1 MEISN
6 LPLRFRPLPAPLPDL
21 DHLDDLPAGA
31 YQRVVADA
39 PNAYPGRRCLRD
51 ACPGDELLLMSYDPF
66 LGDSPY
72 RQAGPIFVHV
82 HACAPD
88 PLDLVRAPEQL
99 LRRQLSVRGFDAAHR
114 QIRTAVIDGADVE
127 AASRRMLSDPSVTYL
142 HVHNAGPGC
151 FAVRVEHA
159 GDAEESPK

>member
-1 MEISN
+1 MENSN
-6 LPLRFRPLPAPLPDL
+6 LRFRPLPAPLPDL
-21 DHLDDLPAGA
+21 DDRPEGA

-39 PNAYPGRRCLRD
+39 PNAYPCRRCLRD
-51 ACPGDELLLMSYDPF
+51 AGPGDELLLVSYDPF

-82 HACAPD
+82 RACSPD

-114 QIRTAVIDGADVE
+114 QVVTTVIDGAEIELV
-127 AASRRMLSDPSVTYL
+127 SRSMLSNPSVTYL
-142 HVHNAGPGC
+142 HVHNAAPGC
-151 FAVRVEHA
+151 FAVRVERSS
-159 GDAEESPK
+159 GAEELPR